1 MEKMTASRLL
11 LCVAALMALSGIL
24 MAVCGRFV
32 CAPCLFA
39 AAPCMLGT
47 GLAFRAADKTLNRM
61 ENTVR
66 NNNSKELQ

>member
-11 LCVAALMALSGIL
+11 LCAAALMALSGIL

-32 CAPCLFA
+32 CA

-47 GLAFRAADKTLNRM
+47 GLAFRAADKNI
-61 ENTVR
+61 EPNGEH
-66 NNNSKELQ
+66 SQE

>member
-11 LCVAALMALSGIL
+11 LCAAALMALSGIL

-39 AAPCMLGT
+39 AVPCMLGT
-47 GLAFRAADKTLNRM
+47 GLAFRAADKSIEPNG
-61 ENTVR
+61 EHGQ
-66 NNNSKELQ
+66 E